1 MTSIKYLTAMIA
13 IGLTAPVAP
22 AWGQAGFPAKPM
34 RIITLT
40 AAGGSLDIVAR
51 TIGQKLSEQMGQ
63 SVVVE
68 NRLGAGGNVGA
79 EVVAKS
85 APDGYT
91 IGMVTSSTHGVNPT
105 LYGARLPFDAV
116 KDFAPITLVAE
127 LKNVVVIH
135 PSVPANGAQELA
147 KYARENP
154 NKISFGSAGSGT
166 SQHLAGEL
174 FKMQTNT
181 SMQHIPYKGAAQAI
195 PDLLS
200 GQIQLMFVSIPDA
213 LPHIKSGKLRAIGVT
228 SRERSVVLPD
238 TVPFADQ
245 GMPEF
250 DVRGWF
256 GMTGPAGTPREIISR
271 YHAEIAKSL
280 SIQEVRARLSGIGL
294 DPVTSASPDQFAG
307 FIRQEIAKW
316 APVVKAS
323 GAKAD

>member
-1 MTSIKYLTAMIA
+1 MFKIKYLMTV
-13 IGLTAPVAP
+13 VAGSLSCLAGC
-22 AWGQAGFPAKPM
+22 AWAQAGFPAKPM

-51 TIGQKLSEQMGQ
+51 TIGQKLAEQMGQ
-63 SVVVE
+63 SVLVE
-68 NRLGAGGNVGA
+68 NRLGAGGNVGV
-79 EVVAKS
+79 EVVATS

-105 LYGARLPFDAV
+105 LFGASLPFDAI

-127 LKNVVVIH
+127 LKNVVVVN
-135 PSVPANGAQELA
+135 PAVPVHGAQELA
-147 KYARENP
+147 KYARDNP
-154 NKISFGSAGSGT
+154 NKLSFGSAGAGT

-174 FKMQTNT
+174 FKMQTGT

-213 LPHIKSGKLRAIGVT
+213 LPHIRSGKLRAIGVT
-228 SRERSVVLPD
+228 SRERSSVLPD
-238 TVPFADQ
+238 AVPFADQ
-245 GMPEF
+245 GMPDF
-250 DVRGWF
+250 DVRAWF
-256 GMTGPAGTPREIISR
+256 GMAGPAGMPRDIVNR
-271 YHAEIAKSL
+271 YHAEIVKAL
-280 SIQEVRARLSGIGL
+280 SIPEVRARLSSVGL
-294 DPVTSASPDQFAG
+294 DPVTSSSPDQFAG